1 MKPKVKFDNK
11 TNIISV
17 HCEPSNS
24 KNIENLIERFGI
36 EITNT
41 LKNEKET
48 IFQIKVNSKD
58 EYKKFNSLWKS
69 AKQFI

>member
-17 HCEPSNS
+17 YCNFSDS
-24 KNIENLIERFGI
+24 KNIENLIGRFGI

-41 LKNEKET
+41 LNNEKET
-48 IFQIKVNSKD
+48 IFQIKVIDKD
-58 EYKKFNSLWKS
+58 EYKRFNSLWKS

>member
-11 TNIISV
+11 TNTISV
-17 HCEPSNS
+17 YCNSSDS
-24 KNIENLIERFGI
+24 KNIENLIGRFGI

-41 LKNEKET
+41 LNNEKET
-48 IFQIKVNSKD
+48 VFQIKVTDKD
-58 EYKKFNSLWKS
+58 EYKRFNSLWKS

>member
-11 TNIISV
+11 TNVISV
-17 HCEPSNS
+17 YCSISDS
-24 KNIENLIERFGI
+24 KNIENLIGRFGI

-41 LKNEKET
+41 LNNEKET
-48 IFQIKVNSKD
+48 IFQIKVTDKY
-58 EYKKFNSLWKS
+58 EYKRFNLLWKS